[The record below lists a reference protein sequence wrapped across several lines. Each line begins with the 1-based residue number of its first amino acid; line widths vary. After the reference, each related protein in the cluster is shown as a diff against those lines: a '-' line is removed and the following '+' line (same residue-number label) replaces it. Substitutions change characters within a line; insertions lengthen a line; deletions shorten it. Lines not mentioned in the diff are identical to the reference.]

1 MTMCP
6 YKWFLYIASVW
17 ALVYVSIEA
26 WIQWRNATRK
36 IEKPGYEHLSTYGED
51 SDSEE
56 EEEEEIGTF
65 ENKAYVTSVVSTR

>member
-1 MTMCP
+1 MCP

-26 WIQWRNATRK
+26 WIQWRNAARK
-36 IEKPGYEHLSTYGED
+36 IEKPGYEHISTYDDD

-56 EEEEEIGTF
+56 EEEENDTF
-65 ENKAYVTSVVSTR
+65 EDIRYTKSKISTR